1 MKKEIQAIIDEHLP
15 SMAAGELKKYIEKQE
30 FIEEQLIDAR
40 AVIEDQEKALKDY
53 EKQETRYKE
62 IAAREAAADERERGL
77 IERELETADRE
88 RQFELELLKAAKE
101 SMFENM
107 KNMERLV
114 DKVFGHPNVQIT
126 RSREERYTDQYGNR
140 NSDYNSDDETRRESK
155 T

>member
-1 MKKEIQAIIDEHLP
+1 MKKEIQDLINQHLP
-15 SMAAGELKKYIEKQE
+15 ELAAGELKKYIEQNEGLADQLKDAKQ
-30 FIEEQLIDAR
+30 
-40 AVIEDQEKALKDY
+40 VIGNQEKELAA
-53 EKQETRYKE
+53 YKK
-62 IAAREAAADERERGL
+62 RADEFDNLSKWQDALDLREK
-77 IERELETADRE
+77 EVEARE